1 MGESF
6 EDENDGEISVPD
18 SWSWVDQ
25 GGVSS
30 VKDQVFE
37 IKVEA
42 LS

>member
-1 MGESF
+1 MGELF
-6 EDENDGEISVPD
+6 EDENKGEISVPD

-37 IKVEA
+37 IQVEA